1 MEACRGLR
9 SSPQARP
16 KAEDLPLSSIS
27 CRFSSALL
35 PETLHNKNRPGCD
48 HLLTGSMYALQ
59 LAPWLE
65 HFQPEQLL
73 VVQKGDLA
81 DRPRLLLENVSA
93 FLGSPHKYSQDKGE
107 VKGGATKKPKKR
119 DFKGDAQLPEALKVE
134 LEEFFRPHRTRFA
147 ELLRDRKI
155 KMTRLTDASKAV
167 YVA

>member
-16 KAEDLPLSSIS
+16 KAEDLPLSTIS

-119 DFKGDAQLPEALKVE
+119 DFKGDAQLPEALHVALKVGHAG
-134 LEEFFRPHRTRFA
+134 LRGHALLFQFA
-147 ELLRDRKI
+147 
-155 KMTRLTDASKAV
+155 
-167 YVA
+167 